1 MARRAF
7 LAALGVPLIAGMTG
21 CNSSGDRSP
30 GTNAPSEVD
39 NLEPAT
45 GAVDHLVFGFSDLDA
60 GIAWSERTLG
70 VKAIFGGVHP
80 GAGTRNA
87 LLSLGKRQYLEIIAP
102 DPSQPGVVGR
112 FGDLKALSTP
122 KLITWAS
129 ATDSIEEKVSLAKA
143 AGYQI
148 EGPRDGSRARPD
160 GKLLQW
166 KTLGIGN
173 DLGGVIPFFIQWGT
187 GSMHPA
193 EDSPTGCML
202 EDLRFEHPQPERVKE
217 MLGNLGINARV
228 ESGSDLKLTATL
240 VTPKGRVTFS

>member
-1 MARRAF
+1 MERRTF
-7 LAALGVPLIAGMTG
+7 LAALGVPMIAGMTG
-21 CNSSGDRSP
+21 CNSSGDRSQ
-30 GTNAPSEVD
+30 GTNLSSEAE
-39 NLEPAT
+39 NLESAT
-45 GAVDHLVFGFSDLDA
+45 SAVDHLVIGFSDLDS
-60 GIAWSERTLG
+60 GIDWSERNLG
-70 VKAIFGGVHP
+70 VKAVFGGVHP

-102 DPSQPGVVGR
+102 DPSQPGIVGR

-129 ATDSIEEKVSLAKA
+129 ATDSIEEKVRLART

-187 GSMHPA
+187 DSMHPS
-193 EDSPTGCML
+193 EDSPAGCRL
-202 EDLRFEHPQPERVKE
+202 EDLRFEHSQPERVNA
-217 MLGNLGINARV
+217 MLENLGINARV
-228 ESGSDLKLTATL
+228 ESGSELKLTATL
-240 VTPKGRVTFS
+240 ATPKGRVTFS